1 MHKIIPQTV
10 GIKKARPAHLKLP
23 VSFFI
28 VIRVVAHGKCSKV
41 KIITLIAVKI
51 VHPF

>member
-1 MHKIIPQTV
+1 MHSNTPINVGRIKAIIV
-10 GIKKARPAHLKLP
+10 HFILP

-28 VIRVVAHGKCSKV
+28 VKQVVEHGKWNKDKSMK
-41 KIITLIAVKI
+41 LIAVKI